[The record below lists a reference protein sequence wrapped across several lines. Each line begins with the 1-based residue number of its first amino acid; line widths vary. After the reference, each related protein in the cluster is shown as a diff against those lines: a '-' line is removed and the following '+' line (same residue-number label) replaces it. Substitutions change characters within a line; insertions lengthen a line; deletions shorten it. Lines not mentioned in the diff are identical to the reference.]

1 MDFSGALK
9 HLKKGGRISRK
20 GWNGKGM
27 FIRLFDTNPDRSLR
41 SDGLRGSPFLELKTV
56 DNLCVPWTP
65 NQIDLLTDD
74 WQLFDEEVHEISN
87 LTREM

>member
-41 SDGLRGSPFLELKTV
+41 SDGLRGSPF
-56 DNLCVPWTP
+56 
-65 NQIDLLTDD
+65 
-74 WQLFDEEVHEISN
+74 
-87 LTREM
+87 